1 MNAQQIAKGLGK
13 FNSTAGGFVAPCP
26 AHDDKNPSLSI
37 TDGKDG
43 KVLIHCHAGCDQQAV
58 IDALKGRNLWPEAEV
73 PSNSKGPQPKR
84 GRPKLVEVAHYDYC
98 DPETGEV
105 KLQVVRYEPKTFKQR
120 RPDGK
125 GGWSWSVP
133 ATERI
138 LFNLPAVVQN
148 AGKAV
153 CVVEGEKDVLAL
165 AEIGVVATCNPG
177 GAGKWQ
183 ANYTDALTGRDVL
196 ILPDNDKPGEDHAE
210 IVARALYGRAKSIR
224 VIRLPG
230 LEPKGD
236 VADWIAAGGTRD
248 ELVRLRLDAGIYQ
261 PLDDRPADVVDD
273 APRYDDETPFR
284 PLGFNN
290 STYYYLALG
299 TQQVTA
305 LTPSMHTKANLN
317 AIAHRSYWE
326 REYSGRN
333 GPDYDTAAHDMMWMC
348 HKRGIFSPE
357 IMRGR
362 GAWYDQGRIML
373 HMGDIVYIDKTPCA
387 PVNVPSAFVYEQA
400 KPMRADIDN
409 PATVTEAHEFLN
421 LVKMMPWASDIE
433 ALYVA
438 GWCALAHIGGVL
450 SWRPHIWVVGSKG
463 SGKSHVMSQVIRPI
477 LGDNCLFVVSETT
490 EAGIRQS
497 LGHDALPV
505 LMDEAE
511 GEDTRSV
518 DRLQRILALVRQ
530 SSSETGG
537 KIAKGTTNGQA
548 MSFNIRSPFAF
559 SSINA
564 SLVQQSDKSRVTV
577 VELKPEKRKHD
588 LEELL
593 AAEARVLTDGFISRF
608 YARSISMAS
617 TIRANALVFAKA
629 VAAVMGEQRAGDQI
643 GTLLAGAY
651 SLTSD
656 NLVTFEQ
663 ATAWVQKQDWE
674 EMKGEVQGQ
683 SDEAAMLNHL
693 LQQTVRFQ
701 TDNMTSERTIGE
713 LADMV
718 RRFEPGYDFAAK
730 TLGRLGMRVSDG
742 GLLVSNTA
750 DGIKKLLKNTQ
761 WSVNWSK
768 ILKRLPDAK
777 IAGVTYFGFSGSDSR
792 AVWVPFP

>member
-1 MNAQQIAKGLGK
+1 MNAQEIAKGLGK
-13 FNSTAGGFVAPCP
+13 FSTTTGGFVAPCP
-26 AHDDKNPSLSI
+26 AHDDSNPSLSI

-43 KVLIHCHAGCDQQAV
+43 KVLVHCHAGCDQQVV
-58 IDALKGRNLWPEAEV
+58 ITALKSKKLWPEVEVAE
-73 PSNSKGPQPKR
+73 PKRPR
-84 GRPKLVEVAHYDYC
+84 GRPKQVVVATYDYC
-98 DPETGEV
+98 DPDTGEV

-138 LFNLPAVVQN
+138 LFNLPAVAQN

-153 CVVEGEKDVLAL
+153 CIVEGEKDVLSL
-165 AEIGVVATCNPG
+165 TKIGVVATCNPG

-183 ANYTDALTGRDVL
+183 PNYTDALAGRDVL

-210 IVARALYGRAKSIR
+210 IVARSLYGRAKSVRI
-224 VIRLPG
+224 IRLPG
-230 LEPKGD
+230 LAEKGD
-236 VADWIAAGGTRD
+236 VSDWIDAGGSLAD
-248 ELVRLRLDAGIYQ
+248 LARLRADAAVYE
-261 PLDDRPADVVDD
+261 PLPDRGPDLVADALPPEDD
-273 APRYDDETPFR
+273 TPFR
-284 PLGFNN
+284 CLGFN
-290 STYYYLALG
+290 SGIYYYLALG

-305 LTPSMHTKANLN
+305 LTPSMHTKPNLN
-317 AIAHRSYWE
+317 AIAHPNYWQ
-326 REYSGRN
+326 REYPSKN
-333 GPDYDTAAHDMMWMC
+333 GADYETAGSAMMWMC
-348 HKRGIFSPE
+348 HTRGIFSPE

-409 PATVTEAHEFLN
+409 PASLTEAHEFLK
-421 LVKMMPWASDIE
+421 LIKMLPWASDIE

-450 SWRPHIWVVGSKG
+450 AWRPHIWVVGSKG
-463 SGKSHVMSQVIRPI
+463 SGKSHVMSEIIRPI

-518 DRLQRILALVRQ
+518 DRLQRILALARQ

-537 KIAKGTTNGQA
+537 KIAKGTVSGNA
-548 MSFNIRSPFAF
+548 MSFQIRSPFAF

-577 VELKPEKRKHD
+577 VELKPEKRRHT

-593 AAEARVLTDGFISRF
+593 AAEASVLTEGFISRF

-617 TIRANALVFAKA
+617 TIRANAIVFAKA

-651 SLTSD
+651 SLTSN

-663 ATAWVQKQDWE
+663 ASAWVQAQDWE

-683 SDEAAMLNHL
+683 SDEVALLNHL

-701 TDNMTSERTIGE
+701 TETITTERTVGE

-718 RRFEPGYDFAAK
+718 RRYEPGSELAGKA
-730 TLGRLGMRVSDG
+730 LGRIGLRVSDG

-768 ILKRLPDAK
+768 VLRRLPDAK

-792 AVWVPFP
+792 AIWVPFP